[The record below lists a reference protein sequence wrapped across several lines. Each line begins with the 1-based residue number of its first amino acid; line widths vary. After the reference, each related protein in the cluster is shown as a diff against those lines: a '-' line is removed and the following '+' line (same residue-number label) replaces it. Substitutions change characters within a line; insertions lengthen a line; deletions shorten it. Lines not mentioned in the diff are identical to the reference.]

1 MGGLILILTNQSRF
15 VARLLPSSAVKG
27 NETNRGM
34 VSLQMEQPRSLIFL
48 LVLGC
53 VPFPAQVKFPPKLI
67 NSEWDRQLA
76 RNRNL
81 NPRHEVRSS
90 TMFIIRRE
98 SDGCCLLR
106 PRRKRPFAF
115 YPICKAIKATKRSR
129 LASLVIL
136 FGSFPSSIDPSPLS
150 PYLF

>member
-34 VSLQMEQPRSLIFL
+34 VSLQMEQPRSVIFL

-81 NPRHEVRSS
+81 NPVGSS

-106 PRRKRPFAF
+106 PPQKAICFLSYLQGHKSYKKVSPRIVSHPFWIISVVHRPF
-115 YPICKAIKATKRSR
+115 
-129 LASLVIL
+129 
-136 FGSFPSSIDPSPLS
+136 PLS